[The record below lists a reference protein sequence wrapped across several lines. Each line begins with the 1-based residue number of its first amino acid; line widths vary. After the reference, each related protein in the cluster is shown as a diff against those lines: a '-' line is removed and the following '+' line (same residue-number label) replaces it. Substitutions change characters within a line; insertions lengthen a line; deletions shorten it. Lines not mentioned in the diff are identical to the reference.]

1 MKCLNCGIETTNPK
15 FCSRSCSASYTNK
28 GKRKSLETKEK
39 IKQKI
44 LSLPKTKKP
53 KSKRLYSC
61 VICGKE
67 HNKWGVKTCSK
78 TCFSLLMKDVGSKTM
93 STRDR
98 RNYGRHKQSYMEQ
111 SFETWLK
118 ENNYTN
124 FKTEVRFYNPNLRK
138 NYYVDF
144 LFEDKKLIVELDGTQ
159 HTKTIE
165 QDKQRDQF
173 ISDTYGYTIIRI
185 SHKEYRLNLKKD
197 LLLKYLDPSGGIE
210 PRAVHP
216 ALNGSV

>member
-1 MKCLNCGIETTNPK
+1 MKCLNCGSETTNPK

-28 GKRKSLETKEK
+28 GKVKSQETKEK

-44 LSLPKTKKP
+44 LLIPKKIPKKKP
-53 KSKRLYSC
+53 SYFC

-78 TCFSLLMKDVGSKTM
+78 ICFSLLMKDVGSKTM

-111 SFETWLK
+111 SFEAWLK

-144 LFEDKKLIVELDGTQ
+144 LFEDKKLIV
-159 HTKTIE
+159 
-165 QDKQRDQF
+165 
-173 ISDTYGYTIIRI
+173 
-185 SHKEYRLNLKKD
+185 
-197 LLLKYLDPSGGIE
+197 
-210 PRAVHP
+210 
-216 ALNGSV
+216 